1 LTHPAWSS
9 ILIKMSREL
18 EPITPGEILKEEL
31 MEPLGLSV
39 NRLARDLDVP
49 PARISEIVTGKRAI
63 TADTALR
70 LERFFG
76 VSAQFWL
83 NLQSRYDLKVA
94 RRKLGAALEKRV
106 RRLDAV
112 PG

>member
-1 LTHPAWSS
+1 
-9 ILIKMSREL
+9 MRREL
-18 EPITPGEILKEEL
+18 EPITPGEILREEF
-31 MEPLGLSV
+31 MEPLGLSI

-49 PARISEIVTGKRAI
+49 PARISEIVAGKRAI

-83 NLQSRYDLKVA
+83 NLQSRHDLNMA
-94 RRKLGAALEKRV
+94 RRKLGSALEDRV
-106 RRLDAV
+106 RKLDPV
-112 PG
+112 PA